1 VEQPISKK
9 CHQGCSTHYCSFYNG
24 SEWNNLNPLPNL
36 YFWQRSYE
44 RLLELLDKVVPRTIA
59 YFIMVSSG
67 TTHLKKRGA
76 RGATPVTKVRSYAKI
91 KMLQAPFK
99 SKIKTG
105 SIVYISDAYDPSEL
119 ISTHPKIEI
128 LN

>member
-1 VEQPISKK
+1 MEQPYQEILSMI
-9 CHQGCSTHYCSFYNG
+9 
-24 SEWNNLNPLPNL
+24 
-36 YFWQRSYE
+36 
-44 RLLELLDKVVPRTIA
+44 ELLDKVVPRTIA